1 MASPAFRFQIRHEP
15 PRDQRAADNEPA
27 HERGDIP
34 LYGER
39 DGGEQEQNTDDNLY
53 EHSGFRLPHTR
64 NALALVGLG
73 LALCGLASFRLLFLN
88 VLLLID
94 TMLADVAPGLGIIS
108 AALVRVELP
117 PALHAS
123 NNMLFHGM
131 SNSLLFFRSADL

>member
-1 MASPAFRFQIRHEP
+1 M
-15 PRDQRAADNEPA
+15 
-27 HERGDIP
+27 
-34 LYGER
+34 YGER
-39 DGGEQEQNTDDNLY
+39 DGGEQEQNTDDDFY

-64 NALALVGLG
+64 NALAFVGLG

-123 NNMLFHGM
+123 NNMLFQGNGGG
-131 SNSLLFFRSADL
+131 SEARRDVA

>member
-1 MASPAFRFQIRHEP
+1 MC
-15 PRDQRAADNEPA
+15 
-27 HERGDIP
+27 
-34 LYGER
+34 GER
-39 DGGEQEQNTDDNLY
+39 DGGEQEQNTDDDFY